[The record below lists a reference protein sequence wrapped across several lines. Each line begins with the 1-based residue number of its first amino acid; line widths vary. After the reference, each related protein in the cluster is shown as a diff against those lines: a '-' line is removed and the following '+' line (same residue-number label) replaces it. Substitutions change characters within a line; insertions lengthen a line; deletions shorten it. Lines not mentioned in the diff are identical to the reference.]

1 MQVLQDKSKYFSYW
15 IFLWSLLYIS
25 DIIPYNPTF
34 ALLFAQLVMLIFL
47 TILFT
52 NYCIDVQTKID
63 MIISCILFKFIPLM
77 VIWYVKDIRIN
88 TSDLYFTIG
97 ISILYSA
104 YLYYGM
110 NTTMYDIY
118 MNIFIDYVCNKQK

>member
-1 MQVLQDKSKYFSYW
+1 
-15 IFLWSLLYIS
+15 
-25 DIIPYNPTF
+25 
-34 ALLFAQLVMLIFL
+34 
-47 TILFT
+47 
-52 NYCIDVQTKID
+52 
-63 MIISCILFKFIPLM
+63 M